1 MGKKCEIEASQS
13 SPSLRLPSPLTSS
26 ARAVATLILPQL
38 WTMSIN
44 PLLNQSQ
51 FKKFLA
57 VITRLSARVEME
69 HTAVLEEIGR
79 LEDSTRVAV
88 GSGNGGSGVGRGE
101 MDFESLVR
109 NGAGIGVGVAGGGGG
124 GGQDFWA
131 DDASFA
137 GSGQNVRSS
146 FLNSSLVFD

>member
-1 MGKKCEIEASQS
+1 
-13 SPSLRLPSPLTSS
+13 
-26 ARAVATLILPQL
+26 
-38 WTMSIN
+38 
-44 PLLNQSQ
+44 
-51 FKKFLA
+51 
-57 VITRLSARVEME
+57 ME

-79 LEDSTRVAV
+79 LEESTRVAV
-88 GSGNGGSGVGRGE
+88 GSGNGASGVGRGE

-109 NGAGIGVGVAGGGGG
+109 NGAGMGVGVAGGGGG

-146 FLNSSLVFD
+146 FLNSSSRLRLTRIRLDVVTSSPINLPSTPTDLLPHSILFPESVHPILIRSTILSKPTNDLTQSSFDPWRSTRR